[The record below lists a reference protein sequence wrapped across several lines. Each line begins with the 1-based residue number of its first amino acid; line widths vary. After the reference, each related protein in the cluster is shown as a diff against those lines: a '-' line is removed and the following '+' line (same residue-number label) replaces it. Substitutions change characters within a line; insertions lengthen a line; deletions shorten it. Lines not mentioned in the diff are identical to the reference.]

1 MGQIRGSQL
10 ALEHMRRDK
19 GGRGGVIVNTV
30 SMAGQNV
37 PLFRDHYHIII
48 TSLSAPTFIIIVFL
62 VVSSSLDQY

>member
-37 PLFRDHYHIII
+37 PLFRDHYHLIIGTHLHYHRARRCCRRHL
-48 TSLSAPTFIIIVFL
+48 TSI
-62 VVSSSLDQY
+62 SSH

>member
-30 SMAGQNV
+30 SMAGQD
-37 PLFRDHYHIII
+37 PSLYRDHYHRHYRHPP
-48 TSLSAPTFIIIVFL
+48 SLSSCSSL
-62 VVSSSLDQY
+62 LSSLDGSH